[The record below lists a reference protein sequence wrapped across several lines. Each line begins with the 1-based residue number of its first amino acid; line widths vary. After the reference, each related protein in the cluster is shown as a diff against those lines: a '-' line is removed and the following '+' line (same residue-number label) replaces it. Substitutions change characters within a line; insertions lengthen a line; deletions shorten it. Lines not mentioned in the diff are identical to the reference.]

1 MPVYN
6 IIIALVAASCSET
19 GRRRLRGSRI
29 LRAPVGQGARGL
41 QRRSRRARGASGRDE
56 VAKAKPAAQ
65 GGKRDAQA
73 PRRRLGDGPFWPER
87 DNLVNVSDESVDRW
101 LEARRLLNLTELPS
115 AGRDEIRTWI
125 EIWLAARTHTWK
137 FRDVRFVSVY
147 KSGSQLVERTMQ
159 RSWHDM
165 HHWHANQEPPPVCN
179 FSFVRRCAESKAGI
193 APKPWVK
200 ELRAFLRTS
209 KVINTW
215 DGR

>member
-1 MPVYN
+1 MREGYS
-6 IIIALVAASCSET
+6 AAVAH
-19 GRRRLRGSRI
+19 
-29 LRAPVGQGARGL
+29 AR
-41 QRRSRRARGASGRDE
+41 QRRDE

-147 KSGSQLVERTMQ
+147 KSGSQLVERTIHARGTTCTIGMQ
-159 RSWHDM
+159 TKNLHCL
-165 HHWHANQEPPPVCN
+165 QL
-179 FSFVRRCAESKAGI
+179 FVRAALRESKAGI
-193 APKPWVK
+193 AEAV
-200 ELRAFLRTS
+200 
-209 KVINTW
+209 
-215 DGR
+215 G